1 MKKKVVSAIVD
12 GLLGAIVLFL
22 AYCQVSM
29 MVSMNRPENHGVP
42 NVFGRSVLYIVTDSM
57 ASDTAENRSPEIIEE
72 EERVTKTYTYTD
84 TNGVEQTANRYRI
97 GHIEAGEGAV
107 IKKEDP
113 SLIRI
118 GDIITFYYS
127 SLNALDTHRVM
138 EIDLPSSSNQ
148 NQYVFHTRGDNLHSQ
163 FGEWSPDY
171 RDGAIYASEVVG
183 TVVSHSKALGDVLKL
198 VSPAV
203 PHGYAVWFVPLM
215 VFIPLG
221 SIATFTVID
230 TLKKAKKEEKEE
242 EEEIRKAMEKAGVD
256 PSDEAARIKFI
267 EKESYKIELRK
278 QKEKAKQ
285 EELKKLRKH
294 AKKGK
299 TLKGPSQEEEK
310 ALAKQRALEE
320 EKERIRQE
328 VRKQLEEERKK
339 QEEGK

>member
-1 MKKKVVSAIVD
+1 
-12 GLLGAIVLFL
+12 
-22 AYCQVSM
+22 M

-42 NVFGRSVLYIVTDSM
+42 SVFGRSVLYIVTDSM

-72 EERVTKTYTYTD
+72 EERVTKTYTYAD

>member
-1 MKKKVVSAIVD
+1 
-12 GLLGAIVLFL
+12 
-22 AYCQVSM
+22 
-29 MVSMNRPENHGVP
+29 
-42 NVFGRSVLYIVTDSM
+42 M

-278 QKEKAKQ
+278 QKAKVKQ

>member
-72 EERVTKTYTYTD
+72 EERVAKTYTYTD

-242 EEEIRKAMEKAGVD
+242 EEEIKKAMEKAGVD